1 MKLSFIW
8 GPQEVGKDTISK
20 TIAKYFNYRTI
31 YAHNLM
37 QMHSTL
43 FHWVYG
49 RFLKVEMD
57 IYFEILDELLE
68 SDIPGIIITKVRYL
82 NRKRDKKLVEAV
94 LDKFRAKNIPIQEI
108 ELYADEDVR
117 LERKKTEMRI
127 QGKKAKRNIT
137 TSEKRLQKWYSS
149 ELQTNSPH
157 AFGLVRE
164 NYLKIDTT
172 NLTISETT
180 QKIID
185 AFDPGSEV

>member
-1 MKLSFIW
+1 M
-8 GPQEVGKDTISK
+8 
-20 TIAKYFNYRTI
+20 
-31 YAHNLM
+31 M

-57 IYFEILDELLE
+57 IYYEILDELLA

-82 NRKRDKKLVEAV
+82 NRKRDRKLVEAV

-117 LERKKTEMRI
+117 LDRKKTEMRI
-127 QGKKAKRNIT
+127 QGKNPKRNIT
-137 TSEKRLQKWYSS
+137 TSEKRLKKWYNS
-149 ELQTNSPH
+149 ELQVNSSHP
-157 AFGLVRE
+157 FGLVRE

-172 NLTISETT
+172 NLTIAEIT
-180 QKIID
+180 QQIID
-185 AFDPGSEV
+185 EFQLGEKV